1 METGKFNY
9 LIYLWR
15 CLYSIYFKKK
25 HIMFLMFLSV
35 FKCNK
40 ALH

>member
-25 HIMFLMFLSV
+25 TYNVFNV
-35 FKCNK
+35 FKCVQMQ
-40 ALH
+40 